1 MLELTASIQDNFRQ
15 RRLIQKINQKLPD
28 TVIIHI
34 IEYCLIKE
42 TNETNETNETIVTRQ
57 SNNNCKIWIILIL
70 YMVCS
75 YFLGSLF
82 TGNYLFSMILINLFI
97 GFSLILFTGCFIS
110 LFIIVVFGKK
120 IFNNIVQRVLPEM
133 D

>member
-15 RRLIQKINQKLPD
+15 QRLIQKINQKLPD

-34 IEYCLIKE
+34 IEYCLIKDP
-42 TNETNETNETIVTRQ
+42 NETIVTRQ
-57 SNNNCKIWIILIL
+57 SNNDCKIWIILIL

-97 GFSLILFTGCFIS
+97 GFSLMLFTGCFIS

-120 IFNNIVQRVLPEM
+120 VFTNIVQRVLPEI

>member
-1 MLELTASIQDNFRQ
+1 MLELTFSVLNNFRQ
-15 RRLIQKINQKLPD
+15 RRLIEEINRKLPD
-28 TVIIHI
+28 AVIIHI
-34 IEYCLIKE
+34 IEYCPI
-42 TNETNETNETIVTRQ
+42 NETNETEETIVTRQ
-57 SNNNCKIWIILIL
+57 PNNDCKIWIILIL

-82 TGNYLFSMILINLFI
+82 TGNYLFLMILINLFI

-120 IFNNIVQRVLPEM
+120 IFSNIVQKVLPEM

>member
-42 TNETNETNETIVTRQ
+42 PNETIVTRQ

-120 IFNNIVQRVLPEM
+120 IFNNIVQRVLPEI

>member
-42 TNETNETNETIVTRQ
+42 TNETIVTRQ
-57 SNNNCKIWIILIL
+57 SNNTCKIWIILIL
-70 YMVCS
+70 YMVCF

>member
-1 MLELTASIQDNFRQ
+1 MIELTSSIRNNFRQ
-15 RRLIQKINQKLPD
+15 RRLIQEINQKLPD

-34 IEYCLIKE
+34 SEYCPIKE
-42 TNETNETNETIVTRQ
+42 TNETEETIVTRQ
-57 SNNNCKIWIILIL
+57 SNNDCKIWIILIL

-120 IFNNIVQRVLPEM
+120 IFSNIVQRVLPEM

>member
-42 TNETNETNETIVTRQ
+42 PNETIVTRQ

-82 TGNYLFSMILINLFI
+82 TGNYLFLMILINLFI

-120 IFNNIVQRVLPEM
+120 IFNNIVQRVLPEI

>member
-1 MLELTASIQDNFRQ
+1 MLELTSSILNNFRQ
-15 RRLIQKINQKLPD
+15 RRLIQKINRKLPD

-34 IEYCLIKE
+34 IEYCPI
-42 TNETNETNETIVTRQ
+42 NETIVTRQ

-70 YMVCS
+70 YMICS

-120 IFNNIVQRVLPEM
+120 IFSNIVQRVLPEM

>member
-42 TNETNETNETIVTRQ
+42 PNETIVTRQ

>member
-34 IEYCLIKE
+34 IEYCPIKK
-42 TNETNETNETIVTRQ
+42 TNETIVTRQ
-57 SNNNCKIWIILIL
+57 SNNDSKIWIILIL

-120 IFNNIVQRVLPEM
+120 IFTNIVQRVLPEI

>member
-1 MLELTASIQDNFRQ
+1 MIELTSSIRNNFRQ

-28 TVIIHI
+28 AVIIHI
-34 IEYCLIKE
+34 SEYCPIKE
-42 TNETNETNETIVTRQ
+42 TNKTEETIVTRQ
-57 SNNNCKIWIILIL
+57 PNNDCKILIILIL

-120 IFNNIVQRVLPEM
+120 IFSNIVQRVLPEM

>member
-34 IEYCLIKE
+34 IEYCPIKK
-42 TNETNETNETIVTRQ
+42 TNETIVTRQ
-57 SNNNCKIWIILIL
+57 SNNNCKIWIILIV

-75 YFLGSLF
+75 YYLGSLF

-110 LFIIVVFGKK
+110 LFIIVIFGKK
-120 IFNNIVQRVLPEM
+120 IFTNIVQRVLPEI